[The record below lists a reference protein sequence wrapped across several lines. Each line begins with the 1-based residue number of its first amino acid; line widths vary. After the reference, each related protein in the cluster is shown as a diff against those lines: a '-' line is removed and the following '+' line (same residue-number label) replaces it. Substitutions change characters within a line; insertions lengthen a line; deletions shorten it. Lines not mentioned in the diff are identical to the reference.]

1 MPHFR
6 KTFRRRRFRPRHRRR
21 TRFRRR
27 RTGNRMV
34 RKVNIALA
42 RSKPERKFVD
52 VPLYSI
58 QGSLVGTTVD
68 AMNTTSILQGV
79 DTFERIGNRL
89 FMRNY
94 DVRFSIQR
102 SATATAVTQVT
113 RVIWFKYFEN
123 DTPSA
128 GTILETP
135 SMFSHYRKSGAG
147 LWKILSDRFYTI
159 GSQGNAVLNIY
170 RRSIVQLKD
179 KWIYTSGT
187 DTLPNSKR
195 VFIVIIGEEA
205 VSTLAPVLFI
215 SLRANYYDS

>member
-6 KTFRRRRFRPRHRRR
+6 KTFRRRRFRPRRRR

-27 RTGNRMV
+27 RTGGRMV

-52 VPLYSI
+52 VPLYSF
-58 QGSLVGTTVD
+58 QGSTVGSVVD
-68 AMNTTSILQGV
+68 AMNTSTIDQGT
-79 DTFERIGNRL
+79 DDDQRIGNRL

-102 SATATAVTQVT
+102 SDTAVAVTQVT
-113 RVIWFKYFEN
+113 RVIWFKWLEN
-123 DTPSA
+123 NVPSA
-128 GTILETP
+128 SSVLESP
-135 SMFSHYRKSGAG
+135 SMFSHYSKAGAG
-147 LWKILSDRFYTI
+147 LFKILSDRFYTI
-159 GSQGNAVLNIY
+159 GSQGNVVKNIY

-179 KWIYTSGT
+179 KWIYTSNT
-187 DTLPNSKR
+187 DLLPNSKR
-195 VFIVIIGEEA
+195 VFILAIGEEA
-205 VSTLAPVLFI
+205 TITLAPVIFI